1 MGGGTHGCLREVP
14 SWRCGPGS
22 GSAVEEW
29 SSERERVLTVEE
41 LFDEVYVGEDHSPAA
56 VALEVQSVEGLSA
69 RARG

>member
-1 MGGGTHGCLREVP
+1 MSVRVGE
-14 SWRCGPGS
+14 
-22 GSAVEEW
+22 SAVRVHSQQSGLGPRTRTEA
-29 SSERERVLTVEE
+29 RCVLTVEE

>member
-1 MGGGTHGCLREVP
+1 MSVRVGE
-14 SWRCGPGS
+14 
-22 GSAVEEW
+22 SAVRVHSQQSGLGPRTEA
-29 SSERERVLTVEE
+29 RCVLTVEE